1 MSTLEII
8 IAIFSSVLL
17 PISGAALRELMRIR
31 ERLSELKQADDAFK
45 DSMNGIWN
53 EIKAL
58 RDDVET
64 HGKQIYFLEKK
75 YDKDYSA
82 N

>member
-1 MSTLEII
+1 MSFD
-8 IAIFSSVLL
+8 AIVTILGAVLL

-31 ERLSELKQADDAFK
+31 ERLSELNKSDETFK
-45 DSMNGIWN
+45 ETIGGMWQ

-58 RDDVET
+58 REDVTE
-64 HGKQIYFLEKK
+64 HGKQIYFLEKR
-75 YDKDYSA
+75 YEKDNTA